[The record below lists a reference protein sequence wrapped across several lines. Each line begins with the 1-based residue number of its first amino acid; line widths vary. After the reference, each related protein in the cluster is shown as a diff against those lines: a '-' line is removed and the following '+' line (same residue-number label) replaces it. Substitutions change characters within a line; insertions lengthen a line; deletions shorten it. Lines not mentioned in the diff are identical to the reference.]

1 MKSLRDEIAP
11 ILAMGALLAWSI
23 DHRQLS
29 GIIVS
34 GIILAALFLLYPVL
48 HVWFRRTKRLFK
60 KLHTARIWQR
70 WDEVLDCLDKLQDS
84 QRSTNVGIGDTSM
97 VRYRALAL
105 AGLGKVDEAVAGF
118 RDGAE
123 KADMPKG
130 LYFGLL
136 ANIYTVAKQYDR
148 ALECHREALQEAT
161 DKSTACID
169 LGIYLV
175 RRFNRP
181 EEARQL
187 LAQAETAQLSELARL
202 HLYVLRGAIA
212 FREKD
217 YKTMDKEMREALAGF
232 EKRALPRPYIFEGS
246 IRTAQGCL
254 AVSNAALGNKAAA
267 MHYFAQSEKY
277 LAAIGLDDLLTQYRE
292 LMAKC

>member
-1 MKSLRDEIAP
+1 MKSIRDEFAP

-23 DHRQLS
+23 DHRQTS

-34 GIILAALFLLYPVL
+34 GIILGALLLLYPVF
-48 HVWFRRTKRLFK
+48 HVCFRRTKRLFK
-60 KLHTARIWQR
+60 KMHSARTWQR
-70 WDEVLDCLDKLQDS
+70 WDEVLDCLNKLQDS
-84 QRSTNVGIGDTSM
+84 QRSTNIVIGDSSM

-105 AGLGKVDEAVAGF
+105 AGLGKVDDAVAYF
-118 RDGAE
+118 RNAAE

-136 ANIYTVAKQYDR
+136 ANIYAVAKQYDK
-148 ALECHREALQEAT
+148 ALACHRQALQEAT

-181 EEARQL
+181 EEARPL

-202 HLYVLRGAIA
+202 HLHVVRGMIA

-217 YKTMDKEMREALAGF
+217 YKAMDKEMLEALAGF
-232 EKRALPRPYIFEGS
+232 QKRALPRPYIFEGS
-246 IRTAQGCL
+246 IRTTQGCL
-254 AVSNAALGNKAAA
+254 AISNAALGNKAAA
-267 MHYFAQSEKY
+267 VRYFAQSEQY
-277 LAAIGLDDLLTQYRE
+277 LATIGLDDLLTQYRD
-292 LMAKC
+292 LIAKC